1 MTGHI
6 KFEVK
11 NEKNNGNL
19 VKPYNNAKHDILAQ
33 KRDNLSKDR
42 VRFQNNIHTV
52 IVPTHHSHSRTLP
65 KTLPKNGVKHFN
77 EIVAKSDPKHISKIL
92 TVNDT
97 NNDFVIQIK
106 NDTKHRRRS
115 DIKNGVPIHST
126 LSKAESKTSLRSD
139 HRILIKADSKSTLRS
154 ADSKNDLKSLSGTLP
169 RHASNSTLKSNNL
182 GKPLHKCDSKATL
195 RSETISTTDIPSGS
209 TAGSTHAK
217 KSLESMTDEE
227 IIEENLKELL
237 ENKNREERK
246 ANGRLIAVIVAF
258 LVIFV
263 GLYNMWLKKANG
275 LAGILV
281 PAIIMVSY
289 GGWVV
294 LLAKRD
300 KQRQVLYEKHVEEV
314 MERNKIELAEKARLL
329 RKKKQEEAQR
339 KEKEKKE
346 KAAKLNRLG
355 HRPSFREKLFG
366 TRTPALQPSANL
378 LTIAVTAAAP
388 SQIVVE
394 SKKKRLERMDA
405 LVLPHPPIR
414 TGSAP

>member
-1 MTGHI
+1 MSGYI
-6 KFEVK
+6 KLEVK
-11 NEKNNGNL
+11 NEKNNSYSA
-19 VKPYNNAKHDILAQ
+19 KPQNNTAKHDILLE
-33 KRDNLSKDR
+33 KRDNFKNEH
-42 VRFQNNIHTV
+42 VRFKNNIHTV

-65 KTLPKNGVKHFN
+65 KTLPKNGVKHYN
-77 EIVAKSDPKHISKIL
+77 ENLAKSDPKHISKIL

-97 NNDFVIQIK
+97 NNDFIIQIK
-106 NDTKHRRRS
+106 NDTKPRRKS
-115 DIKNGVPIHST
+115 DTKTTAHTHST

-139 HRILIKADSKSTLRS
+139 HRVLIKTDSKSTLRS
-154 ADSKNDLKSLSGTLP
+154 GESKNDLKSLSGTLP
-169 RHASNSTLKSNNL
+169 RHASNSTLKSNSL
-182 GKPLHKCDSKATL
+182 GKPLHKSDSKATL
-195 RSETISTTDIPSGS
+195 KSEAISITDVSS
-209 TAGSTHAK
+209 ASSTHAK

-246 ANGRLIAVIVAF
+246 ANGRLIAAIVAF

-281 PAIIMVSY
+281 PVIIMVSY

-300 KQRQVLYEKHVEEV
+300 KQRQVLYDKHVEEV

-329 RKKKQEEAQR
+329 RKKKAEEAKR
-339 KEKEKKE
+339 KEKE

-394 SKKKRLERMDA
+394 SPKKKRLQRMDA
-405 LVLPHPPIR
+405 LVLPHPPMR